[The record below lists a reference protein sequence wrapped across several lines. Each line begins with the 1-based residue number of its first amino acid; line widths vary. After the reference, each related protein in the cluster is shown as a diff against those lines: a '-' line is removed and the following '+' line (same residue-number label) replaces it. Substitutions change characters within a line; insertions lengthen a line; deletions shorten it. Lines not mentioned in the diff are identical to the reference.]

1 MSFKHTSLFRA
12 TSHQDANPTEDSAQS
27 HPSNVRH
34 GKSNAED
41 ARASQSASA
50 STTLD
55 ARELK
60 ARADFLAIA
69 SRYTRLRHTGR
80 QYVGLCPFHSERH
93 PSFYVEPTRK
103 IWKCF
108 GCGAGGDLFAFIML
122 AENCDFVKAL
132 RMVAEL
138 LGVARD
144 SEPRSGSRFGA
155 SEGGL
160 PLSLPK
166 AGVRHS
172 QFSQD
177 SRARILAALEATN
190 RGFRAIEVT
199 NAAASAALA
208 TACEPDR
215 NSGVWQIHKEAII

>member
-1 MSFKHTSLFRA
+1 MSIAIL
-12 TSHQDANPTEDSAQS
+12 P
-27 HPSNVRH
+27 PP
-34 GKSNAED
+34 
-41 ARASQSASA
+41 
-50 STTLD
+50 TTLD

-60 ARADFLAIA
+60 AHADFLAIA
-69 SRYTRLRHTGR
+69 SRYTRLRRTGR

-93 PSFYVEPTRK
+93 PSFHVEPTRK

-108 GCGAGGDLFAFIML
+108 GCGAGEDLFAFIML

-138 LGVARD
+138 SGVARD

-155 SEGGL
+155 SEGGHR

-190 RGFRAIEVT
+190 RRFRAIEVT
-199 NAAASAALA
+199 NAAVSAALA

-215 NSGVWQIHKEAII
+215 NSGGGQKHKGAIV